1 MTTKQKRNNFK
12 ITVKSKTHFSRKKI
26 FRSESI
32 NETFSRMMSRRHI
45 TFSVRS
51 LVYARCNVQLL
62 KKEESNCKAAQY
74 GVYFIYAGVYFNHS
88 TENQI
93 RNLYKK
99 LTFTK
104 VETTQV

>member
-1 MTTKQKRNNFK
+1 
-12 ITVKSKTHFSRKKI
+12 
-26 FRSESI
+26 
-32 NETFSRMMSRRHI
+32 MMSRRHI

-62 KKEESNCKAAQY
+62 IKEESNRKAAQY
-74 GVYFIYAGVYFNHS
+74 GVYVIYSVWCICNHS

>member
-1 MTTKQKRNNFK
+1 MYNSLKEKNLTAKQL
-12 ITVKSKTHFSRKKI
+12 S
-26 FRSESI
+26 
-32 NETFSRMMSRRHI
+32 M
-45 TFSVRS
+45 
-51 LVYARCNVQLL
+51 VYILYT
-62 KKEESNCKAAQY
+62 QY
-74 GVYFIYAGVYFNHS
+74 GVYVIYSVWCICNHS